1 MTNKNKCLLYKY
13 LFFSIIMNK
22 KVFFI
27 WLISGVAI
35 MSLIWATMYNK
46 VTVVDVN
53 DLMSTNNA
61 QWLDNWFKTQ
71 DYECEKQCHET
82 KRSCLNNV
90 VKTTKWWSDEFVK
103 GFNMCHEELI
113 NCVKECKIKDLE
125 SEWGLTEEQ
134 KKQIAHDECMIKAK
148 NELQIC
154 FENIPKFI
162 SGKKFQKLA
171 LLCHES
177 FIKASNICLELLK

>member
-1 MTNKNKCLLYKY
+1 
-13 LFFSIIMNK
+13 
-22 KVFFI
+22 
-27 WLISGVAI
+27 
-35 MSLIWATMYNK
+35 MYNK

-103 GFNMCHEELI
+103 GFNITCCQCNKRM
-113 NCVKECKIKDLE
+113 
-125 SEWGLTEEQ
+125 
-134 KKQIAHDECMIKAK
+134 
-148 NELQIC
+148 
-154 FENIPKFI
+154 F
-162 SGKKFQKLA
+162 
-171 LLCHES
+171 
-177 FIKASNICLELLK
+177 